1 MEYVY
6 RLNLPSF
13 YEAKLPDFSLDKF
26 FGNSLIRGHKP
37 VEFLKPEYCQL
48 KNLDWRF
55 SLSFKKFPGSVS
67 IKHVDNPS
75 LEDPLL
81 RWGINWIVG
90 KGGMKYWHRE
100 QIESYESEIDDAGYT
115 RARLNITQ
123 PCFRDYKTIDGGV
136 YLVNAR
142 APHQAY
148 NDDPN
153 LIRYALSTRIDFK
166 NNPKTWEEVVEL
178 FKDLIIEY

>member
-13 YEAKLPDFSLDKF
+13 YEAKLPEFSLNEF
-26 FGNSLIRGHKP
+26 FGDELIKGHKP
-37 VEFLKPEYCQL
+37 KDFLKSEYRQI
-48 KNLDWRF
+48 KNLAWDF
-55 SLSFKKFPGSVS
+55 SLSFIKHPGAIS
-67 IKHVDNPS
+67 IKHVDNPN
-75 LEDPLL
+75 LEEPLV

-90 KGGMKYWHRE
+90 NGGMKYWHRD
-100 QIESYESEIDDAGYT
+100 QIDSYVIENDKSGYT
-115 RARLNITQ
+115 RAKLNITQ
-123 PCFRDYKTIDGGV
+123 PEFKDYKTKDGAV
-136 YLVNAR
+136 YLINAS

-166 NNPKTWEEVVEL
+166 NNQKTWEEVVDL

>member
-13 YEAKLPDFSLDKF
+13 YEAKLPEFSLNEF
-26 FGNSLIRGHKP
+26 FGDKLIKGHKP

-48 KNLDWRF
+48 KNLNWVF
-55 SLSFKKFPGSVS
+55 SLAFKKAPGSIS
-67 IKHVDNPS
+67 IQHVDNADLEESS
-75 LEDPLL
+75 LS
-81 RWGINWIVG
+81 WGINWIVG
-90 KGGMKYWHRE
+90 SGGMKYWHRN
-100 QIESYESEIDDAGYT
+100 QIESYEIEKDNAGYT
-115 RARLNITQ
+115 RPKLNITQ

-136 YLVNAR
+136 YLVNAS

-166 NNPKTWEEVVEL
+166 NNAKTWEEVVEL

>member
-26 FGNSLIRGHKP
+26 FVNSLIRGHKP

-48 KNLDWRF
+48 KNLDWIF
-55 SLSFKKFPGSVS
+55 SLSFKKDPRS
-67 IKHVDNPS
+67 ISIIHIDNPN

-81 RWGINWIVG
+81 KWGINWIVG
-90 KGGMKYWHRE
+90 NGGMKYWHRE
-100 QIESYESEIDDAGYT
+100 QIDSHVVENDESGYL
-115 RARLNITQ
+115 RPKLNITQ
-123 PCFRDYKTIDGGV
+123 PCFRDYKTVDGGV
-136 YLVNAR
+136 YLVNAS

-166 NNPKTWEEVVEL
+166 NNTKTWKEVVEL

>member
-13 YEAKLPDFSLDKF
+13 YEAKLPEFSLNEF
-26 FGNSLIRGHKP
+26 FLNSSIKGHKTA
-37 VEFLKPEYCQL
+37 EFLKPEFCRL
-48 KNLDWRF
+48 KNLDWVY
-55 SLSFKKFPGSVS
+55 SLSFKKDPGGIS
-67 IKHVDNPS
+67 ITHIDNPD
-75 LEDPLL
+75 LTEPLV
-81 RWGINWIVG
+81 RWGINWISG
-90 KGGMKYWHRE
+90 AGGMKYWHRD
-100 QIESYESEIDDAGYT
+100 QIDSFEIEKDSAGYT
-115 RARLNITQ
+115 RPKLNITQ
-123 PCFRDYKTIDGGV
+123 SCFRDYKTIDGGA
-136 YLVNAR
+136 YLVNAS

-166 NNPKTWEEVVEL
+166 NNQKTWEEVVDL

>member
-13 YEAKLPDFSLDKF
+13 NEAKLPDFSLDNF
-26 FGNSLIRGHKP
+26 FGNELIKGHKP

-55 SLSFKKFPGSVS
+55 SLSFKKFPGGIS
-67 IKHVDNPS
+67 IQHVDNPN
-75 LEDPLL
+75 LEEPLL

-90 KGGMKYWHRE
+90 NGGMKYWHRE
-100 QIESYESEIDDAGYT
+100 QIESYEIETDVAGYT
-115 RARLNITQ
+115 RAKLNITQ

-136 YLVNAR
+136 YLVNAS

-148 NDDPN
+148 NDDPH
-153 LIRYALSTRIDFK
+153 LIRYALSTRINFRT
-166 NNPKTWEEVVEL
+166 NPKTWEEVVEL